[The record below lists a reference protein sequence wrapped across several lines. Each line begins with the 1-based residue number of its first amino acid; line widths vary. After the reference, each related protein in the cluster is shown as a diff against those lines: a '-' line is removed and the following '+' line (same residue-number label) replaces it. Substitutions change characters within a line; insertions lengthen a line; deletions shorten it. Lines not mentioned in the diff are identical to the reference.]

1 MRCRF
6 LLSRLTV
13 ACYKCWIK
21 VGIINKAANSFW
33 TDGFLLYC
41 SSSRIMSNLFM
52 VVTITLRSGVK
63 PNLSSQRPLSLI
75 TGTVVWL
82 HRLILVS
89 GWIFRLR
96 TSGRLIV
103 LFLSLCVRI
112 TFKDF
117 KSSLAVLRTHKKT
130 WDAQDFHLLSARQVV
145 EYKIC
150 HLDFSLCIRISNIRS
165 FLIS

>member
-1 MRCRF
+1 
-6 LLSRLTV
+6 
-13 ACYKCWIK
+13 
-21 VGIINKAANSFW
+21 
-33 TDGFLLYC
+33 
-41 SSSRIMSNLFM
+41 M

-130 WDAQDFHLLSARQVV
+130 
-145 EYKIC
+145 
-150 HLDFSLCIRISNIRS
+150 
-165 FLIS
+165 